1 MKWLPHIHRLQ
12 LHPHGEEVA
21 SQISMVLGKEQGGG
35 TGSVSA
41 PSTKEGPIL
50 LEIYLK
56 CLCVGFVTQLITRL
70 PAPPT
75 PAGCSWSTC
84 GWKQPKMALIHPGGC
99 LAPAGHQ
106 IQTCA
111 GFHVP

>member
-41 PSTKEGPIL
+41 PSTKEGAIL

-70 PAPPT
+70 PDP
-75 PAGCSWSTC
+75 
-84 GWKQPKMALIHPGGC
+84 
-99 LAPAGHQ
+99 Q
-106 IQTCA
+106 IQLGA
-111 GFHVP
+111 PGRPVGGSSPRWP

>member
-12 LHPHGEEVA
+12 LHPHSEEVA

-35 TGSVSA
+35 TGNVSTIHQGGA
-41 PSTKEGPIL
+41 NTFGNLFEMS
-50 LEIYLK
+50 
-56 CLCVGFVTQLITRL
+56 LCGFCYSADYQITC
-70 PAPPT
+70 PPKS
-75 PAGCSWSTC
+75 SWVLHSY